1 MRVNL
6 LLLAGIVLLAG
17 MTAAGAELQLRA
29 KCQPQRA
36 IVTLGDVAEICAV
49 DPQDAQA
56 LAAIELFP
64 TPAPGQQRIA
74 RVPELQD
81 LLSMRRVNLLAHRF
95 SGSSQTVVL
104 GPGESGP
111 RADQRPVSSSMLRR
125 AERLVQEA
133 VERFLREHAPAGQAW
148 SVRVSLT
155 DSQARKIPADGRG
168 ISVRGGRA
176 PWTGTQ
182 RLELVVDSP
191 TEPAEVPI
199 EVEIAALAP
208 VVVAVASLP
217 RGAIVRAADVQL
229 QPASP
234 ENAREQAMHSLEEVV
249 GRELA
254 QAVAAGTVVQPSQVR
269 APIVVRRND
278 VITVTARSAG
288 VRVRTIARARQDGG
302 LDDLIAVE
310 SLPSRKVYTARVSG
324 PGEAEVY
331 ARPIQAPSAAAR
343 DPVAAPAGTLA
354 HGQERNRK

>member
-1 MRVNL
+1 
-6 LLLAGIVLLAG
+6 
-17 MTAAGAELQLRA
+17 MTAVGAELQLRA
-29 KCQPQRA
+29 RCQPQRA
-36 IVTLGDVAEICAV
+36 IVTLGDVADILAV
-49 DPQDAQA
+49 DPADAQT

-81 LLSMRRVNLLAHRF
+81 LLSMRRVNLLEHRF
-95 SGSSQTVVL
+95 SGSSQTIIL

-111 RADQRPVSSSMLRR
+111 RADQRPLSSSMLRR

-133 VERFLREHAPAGQAW
+133 VERFLRERAPAGQAW

-155 DSQARKIPADGRG
+155 DGQARRIPADGRG
-168 ISVRGGRA
+168 IAVRGGRA

-182 RLELVVDSP
+182 RFELVVDSP
-191 TEPAEVPI
+191 TDPAQVPI

-217 RGAIVRAADVQL
+217 RGSIVRAADVEL
-229 QPASP
+229 QPASADS
-234 ENAREQAMHSLEEVV
+234 ARERAFHSIEEVV

-254 QAVAAGTVVQPSQVR
+254 QAVAAGTVLQPSQLR

-288 VRVRTIARARQDGG
+288 VRVRTTARARQDGG

-310 SLPSRKVYTARVSG
+310 SLQNRKVYTARVSG

-331 ARPIQAPSAAAR
+331 ARPIQAPSGAAR
-343 DPVAAPAGTLA
+343 DPFAEPAGTLA
-354 HGQERNRK
+354 QGDERNRK

>member
-1 MRVNL
+1 MRANL
-6 LLLAGIVLLAG
+6 LFLPGLVLLAAA
-17 MTAAGAELQLRA
+17 TAAGAELQLRA
-29 KCQPQRA
+29 RCQPQRA
-36 IVTLGDVAEICAV
+36 IVTLGDVADILAV
-49 DPQDAQA
+49 DPADAKA

-64 TPAPGQQRIA
+64 TPAPGQQRIV

-81 LLSMRRVNLLAHRF
+81 LLSIRRVNLLEHRF

-111 RADQRPVSSSMLRR
+111 RPDQRPLSSSMLRR
-125 AERLVQEA
+125 AERLAQEA

-155 DSQARKIPADGRG
+155 DNQARRIPADGRG

-182 RLELVVDSP
+182 RFELVVDSP
-191 TEPAEVPI
+191 AEPAQVPI
-199 EVEIAALAP
+199 DAEIAALAP
-208 VVVAVASLP
+208 VVVAAASLP
-217 RGAIVRAADVQL
+217 RGSIVRAADVEL
-229 QPASP
+229 QPAP
-234 ENAREQAMHSLEEVV
+234 PDTARQQAFHGIEEVV

-254 QAVAAGTVVQPSQVR
+254 QAVPAGTVLQQSQIR
-269 APIVVRRND
+269 SPIVVRRNEA
-278 VITVTARSAG
+278 ITVTARAAG
-288 VRVRTIARARQDGG
+288 VRVRIIARARQDGG

-310 SLPSRKVYTARVSG
+310 SLPGRKVYTARVTG

-343 DPVAAPAGTLA
+343 GPLARPAAALA
-354 HGQERNRK
+354 QENERNRK